1 MYCAESFLSWQ
12 GSSAKGSNIVRQGIT
27 YVPSN
32 HLTQVLPD
40 NLILKMMRYFPLPL
54 ELLFT
59 FLGSNFPQQIN
70 YSGPLLSEAAS
81 RILSPDDHGVHSS
94 DAVHSLRAISQQG
107 RHVITF
113 YERIRMSTCWG
124 ASEWSV
130 ARKGDGMKSVESVLW
145 TSTQRHW
152 KSPWHC
158 CGITNSFTK
167 SSQKAKSYIVTCK
180 PRRT

>member
-27 YVPSN
+27 YVPSS

-70 YSGPLLSEAAS
+70 YSGPLLLEAAS
-81 RILSPDDHGVHSS
+81 RFLSPDDHGVHSS
-94 DAVHSLRAISQQG
+94 VAMHFLKAISQQG

-124 ASEWSV
+124 ASEWSM

-152 KSPWHC
+152 
-158 CGITNSFTK
+158 
-167 SSQKAKSYIVTCK
+167 
-180 PRRT
+180 

>member
-94 DAVHSLRAISQQG
+94 VAMHFLKAISQQG

-167 SSQKAKSYIVTCK
+167 SSQKAKSYMYCHL
-180 PRRT
+180 